1 MTPGPPA
8 SLDSCPSI
16 SRKTLHRAMQHKKHT
31 CLNPCPLPGAK
42 SSHSNRQDIS
52 TPSWVSNLWIGWRK
66 WHLSHFA
73 PLSPN
78 RHQVEEEEDNNTSV
92 PSWTEIPRHTDLT
105 ASTSLNPY
113 LGKTQKPFV
122 PFHLDF
128 RAFFIDQSN
137 LWERRRF
144 YSWGFS
150 PTSSSCALHGKR
162 PILWILSRITQVTV
176 VVGCWCLRCTFSRR
190 DSGSYWLKFKQLQ
203 SGFWRH
209 WT

>member
-1 MTPGPPA
+1 MGKSRVASSPQTPWRKLMTPGPPA

-105 ASTSLNPY
+105 SSTSLNPY

-128 RAFFIDQSN
+128 RAFFIDQ
-137 LWERRRF
+137 
-144 YSWGFS
+144 
-150 PTSSSCALHGKR
+150 
-162 PILWILSRITQVTV
+162 
-176 VVGCWCLRCTFSRR
+176 
-190 DSGSYWLKFKQLQ
+190 
-203 SGFWRH
+203 
-209 WT
+209 

>member
-16 SRKTLHRAMQHKKHT
+16 SQKTLHRAMQHKKHT

-105 ASTSLNPY
+105 SSTSLNPY

-128 RAFFIDQSN
+128 RDSLTN
-137 LWERRRF
+137 KPL
-144 YSWGFS
+144 
-150 PTSSSCALHGKR
+150 GKEEV
-162 PILWILSRITQVTV
+162 LQLGILSHFFLVCSAWEKTNLANTI
-176 VVGCWCLRCTFSRR
+176 
-190 DSGSYWLKFKQLQ
+190 
-203 SGFWRH
+203 
-209 WT
+209 